1 MIEHDYVDLDGV
13 RLHVAR
19 QGDGDLVLFAHGF
32 PEFWYAWK
40 NQLEEFGR
48 DHLAIAPDM
57 RGYNLSSKPDKVEDY
72 AVANIVGDIAGL
84 ARHFGQERFILVA
97 HDWGGVAA
105 WAFAMTHPEM
115 LKRLVIVNAPHPG
128 TFLREVATNPAQI
141 EASQYMRFFR
151 TPDAEA
157 VLSQNGF
164 SILWERVFAEAEKN
178 GVMNQDDKAA
188 YIEAWSQPGAL
199 TGGLNWY
206 RASSFDIPEA
216 GKGTVAVPAFDKDSF
231 KVTVPTLVIWGEK
244 DTALLPSL
252 LEGLEEYVPDLTV
265 RRIPDG
271 SHWVIHERPNQVNGY
286 IREFI
291 ADA

>member
-1 MIEHDYVDLDGV
+1 M
-13 RLHVAR
+13 
-19 QGDGDLVLFAHGF
+19 LFAHGF

-40 NQLEEFGR
+40 AQLEEFGS
-48 DHLAIAPDM
+48 DHLAVAPDM
-57 RGYNLSSKPDKVEDY
+57 RGYNLSSKPENVEDY
-72 AVANIVGDIAGL
+72 AVANVVGDIAGL
-84 ARHFGQERFILVA
+84 ARHFGQERFTLVA

-128 TFLREVATNPAQI
+128 TFLREVATNPAQT

-151 TPDAEA
+151 TPEAEA
-157 VLSQNGF
+157 VLSQNEF
-164 SILWERVFAEAEKN
+164 SVLWERVFAKAQES
-178 GVMNQDDKAA
+178 GVMTDADKAA

-216 GKGTVAVPAFDKDSF
+216 GKDAGPAPEINKDAF
-231 KVTVPTLVIWGEK
+231 KVTVPTLAIWGEK

-252 LEGLEEYVPDLTV
+252 LDGLEDYVPDLTV

-271 SHWVIHERPNQVNGY
+271 SHWVIHEYPELVNGY

-291 ADA
+291 GDG